1 MTDSSMRLYASN
13 SEPPLVKGLPIVGN
27 TLQMAKNGGP
37 GPFFYKCYREHGP
50 IFRVKVLNKTYKVL
64 AGPEAVEFMGSK
76 EGKKKLRSKEFWQQM
91 KDAYQAK
98 YQLTAES
105 GEIHARL
112 RAVMREGYSRKILIG
127 KFDQFLQATDDM
139 LKLDWQVGHSVP
151 VVSAMQRLVTGQL
164 GLFLTGR
171 VPLNYVEDIRI
182 TIKTILNVLVTR
194 QRPRI
199 LLYAPRYRRA
209 FKRVHELGESMIKDY
224 YVNKRKKANQEKNLI
239 DDIMEE
245 HERNSDLIPESDLI
259 LTLTGP
265 YVAGLDTVANTTA
278 NLIYLV
284 LKHPDVYQKVQQ
296 EVDAVFANPNLDTS
310 CLKELPTLS
319 GAIMESLRMYPV
331 TAAAMRAA
339 NIDFNF
345 AGYEIKEGELL
356 YMGITVPHLMEEF
369 YPEPEKF
376 DVERYNKG
384 RGEHL
389 QANAFSPY
397 GRGPHTCLGRSLAEV
412 QMVLSMARLF
422 YRLDLQLDP
431 FDYALKIKVAPT
443 PGPERGFKVKVK
455 GIRNK
460 IKYGIN

>member
-1 MTDSSMRLYASN
+1 MSENSIRIDRSH
-13 SEPPLVKGLPIVGN
+13 SEPPLVKGLPILGN
-27 TLQMAKNGGP
+27 TFQMAKDGGP

-50 IFRVKVLNKTYKVL
+50 IFRVKVLNQTYKVL
-64 AGPEAVEFMGSK
+64 AGPEAVEFMGSRDGK
-76 EGKKKLRSKEFWQQM
+76 EKLRSKEFWQQM

-105 GEIHARL
+105 GEIHAKL
-112 RAVMREGYSRKILIG
+112 RAVMREGYSRKILVG

-139 LKLDWQVGHSVP
+139 LMLDWKSGQSVP
-151 VVSAMQRLVTGQL
+151 VVSGMQRLVTGQL

-199 LLYAPRYRRA
+199 LLYAPSYRRA
-209 FKRVHELGESMIKDY
+209 FKRVRELGESMIEDY
-224 YVNKRKKANQEKNLI
+224 YANKGKKKEEDKNLI

-284 LKHPDVYQKVQQ
+284 LKHPDVYKKIQQ
-296 EVDAVFANPNLDTS
+296 EVDTVFGKSKLDTA
-310 CLKELPTLS
+310 CLKEMPTLS

-331 TAAAMRAA
+331 TAAAMRSA
-339 NIDFNF
+339 NTDFNF
-345 AGYEIKEGELL
+345 NGYEIKEGELL
-356 YMGITVPHLMEEF
+356 YMGITVPHLMQEF
-369 YPEPEKF
+369 YPNPEKF
-376 DVERYNKG
+376 DVERYDKG

-389 QANAFSPY
+389 KTNAFSPY
-397 GRGPHTCLGRSLAEV
+397 GRGPHTCLGRSLADI
-412 QMVLSMARLF
+412 QMLLSMARLF
-422 YRLDLQLDP
+422 YRLDLELDP
-431 FDYALKIKVAPT
+431 FDYELKINVAPT
-443 PGPERGFKVKVK
+443 PGPERRFKVKVK
-455 GIRNK
+455 RHRN
-460 IKYGIN
+460 